1 MDEADAEAVAAEEE
15 AEGALPAV
23 FARGRFL
30 VDGAIDPLDEEV
42 PPDDEII
49 ARYSIFISS
58 TRWRIKKIS
67 GW

>member
-1 MDEADAEAVAAEEE
+1 MDEVDVEAVAEEAE

-30 VDGAIDPLDEEV
+30 VDGAIDPPDEEV

-58 TRWRIKKIS
+58 NRWRMKKIS